1 MTLSSVLRGT
11 STSGT
16 NGNCL
21 SLGLKPNWSK
31 FMIGWCLQID
41 RSQDIS
47 SVRCSNL
54 PFICSQRVSLVPV
67 IPVKKAYAIVLM
79 NRVKNEKSELEV
91 KNNKTRNGK
100 TYAIVWS
107 HVVRLTIYLYN
118 LWYQDELL
126 EVMSWNLC
134 TNIGFESDLFYSKV
148 N

>member
-1 MTLSSVLRGT
+1 MS
-11 STSGT
+11 
-16 NGNCL
+16 
-21 SLGLKPNWSK
+21 PNWPFICSQRVPLVLMVPLETAWA
-31 FMIGWCLQID
+31 FGFTQID
-41 RSQDIS
+41 QDIS
-47 SVRCSNL
+47 SVRCSKFTL
-54 PFICSQRVSLVPV
+54 YLFSKGLTSTSDTS
-67 IPVKKAYAIVLM
+67 KKAYAIVLM

-126 EVMSWNLC
+126 EVMTWNLC